1 LTFASDGGAVTDWDG
16 RLEEASTGWS
26 AWCRA
31 IESAGL
37 DALSK
42 TITHDEVDLAEGVR
56 HLARMVR
63 LTLFSATE
71 NRNTANPYFWPA
83 LDPHL
88 KMGGDNP
95 QGLYLSAPVNG
106 TDIFR
111 ISGTCGSAR
120 WVSCILG
127 RSAEGV
133 QAGLAPFGNAI
144 FRPDIVA
151 GPAGTF
157 EIFVAPERPQGA
169 VNYVASDQWTVS
181 VLLRQF
187 FGTLDDVHPIEPLQI
202 ENLSSGTQTTAP
214 LGVDEI
220 IEQMARAA
228 ATFSILVPLMQS
240 EMIGKGSAKNHFVTD
255 IGDPTS
261 ISGGVTGGNAVTAR
275 WALETDEALVV
286 EVTPPTPCG
295 YWDVQVGNGW
305 YESFDYRN
313 IFSGFTCENAS
324 LNQDGSVTIVVAQE
338 DPGTANWLETAHHR
352 EGHIAIRWQLS
363 DGDLPI
369 PRCTVAKVA
378 EVTKRWDLPT
388 VSPEQRAQERRKL
401 VQSFDTRFAQ
411 RRVSQ
416 GESGEPRP

>member
-1 LTFASDGGAVTDWDG
+1 MTDWES
-16 RLEEASTGWS
+16 RLEEASTAWS

-31 IESAGL
+31 VESAGL

-42 TITHDEVDLAEGVR
+42 TITHDEIDLAEGVR

-106 TDIFR
+106 TDTFR
-111 ISGTCGSAR
+111 ITGTSGSAR

-127 RSAEGV
+127 RSPAGV
-133 QAGLAPFGNAI
+133 QAGLPPFGNAI

-151 GPAGTF
+151 GPDGTF
-157 EIFVAPERPQGA
+157 EIFVAPQRPQGA
-169 VNYVASDQWTVS
+169 VNWIESDEWTVS

-187 FGTLDDVHPIEPLQI
+187 FGTLDDVQPMEQLEI
-202 ENLSSGTQTTAP
+202 ENVSAGRQATAA
-214 LGVDEI
+214 LRVQEVVD
-220 IEQMARAA
+220 QLDRSA

-240 EMIGKGSAKNHFVTD
+240 EMVGKGSAKNQFVTD

-261 ISGGVTGGNAVTAR
+261 ISGGVPGGNAVTAR
-275 WALETDEALVV
+275 WALEPDEALVV
-286 EVTPPTPCG
+286 EVTPPAPCG

-313 IFSGFTCENAS
+313 VFSGFTCENAF
-324 LNQDGSVTIVVAQE
+324 LNEDGSVAIVVAGQ
-338 DPGTANWLETAHHR
+338 DPGTANWLETAQHR

-363 DGDLPI
+363 EGDLPI
-369 PRCTVAKVA
+369 PRCTVVKVTDVA
-378 EVTKRWDLPT
+378 ERWGLPF
-388 VSPEQRAQERRKL
+388 VSAEQRADERRKL
-401 VQSFDTRFAQ
+401 VRSFDIRFGQ
-411 RRVSQ
+411 RRTTDT
-416 GESGEPRP
+416 

>member
-1 LTFASDGGAVTDWDG
+1 MTGGES
-16 RLEEASTGWS
+16 RLEEASTAWT

-42 TITHDEVDLAEGVR
+42 TITDDEIDLAEGVR

-71 NRNTANPYFWPA
+71 NRDTSNPYFWTA

-95 QGLYLSAPVNG
+95 QGLYLSAPING
-106 TDIFR
+106 TDTFR

-127 RSAEGV
+127 RSPAGM
-133 QAGLAPFGNAI
+133 QAGLPPFGNAI
-144 FRPDIVA
+144 FLPDIVP
-151 GPAGTF
+151 G
-157 EIFVAPERPQGA
+157 PQGA
-169 VNYVASDQWTVS
+169 FEILIAPHRPDGAVNWVESDEWTVS

-187 FGTLDDVHPIEPLQI
+187 FGTLDDVRPMESLEI
-202 ENLSSGTQTTAP
+202 ENVSSGEQKSVP
-214 LGVDEI
+214 LRVDDVVD
-220 IEQMARAA
+220 QMARAA

-240 EMIGKGSAKNHFVTD
+240 EMIGKGSAKNHFATD

-261 ISGGVTGGNAVTAR
+261 ISGGVPGGNAVTAR
-275 WALETDEALVV
+275 WALEPDEALVV

-313 IFSGFTCENAS
+313 VFSGFTCENAH
-324 LNQDGSVTIVVAQE
+324 LNEDGSVTIVVAPQ

-363 DGDLPI
+363 EGNLPI
-369 PRCTVAKVA
+369 PRCTVVKFA
-378 EVTKRWDLPT
+378 EVAKRWSLPA
-388 VSPEQRAQERRKL
+388 VSPERRALERRKL
-401 VQSFDTRFAQ
+401 VRSFDVRFGQ
-411 RRVSQ
+411 RRASDNRRAADTG
-416 GESGEPRP
+416 GE